1 MKLSLHSKF
10 KKYSIMTSIT
20 IPADYEHLS
29 LAYNLVEAQA
39 KELGLNES
47 EIYGI
52 KLATDEAVTN
62 IILHGYSDY
71 EGDVRIDVEQRDN
84 ALVIILTDSGRQY
97 DPTKK
102 AEPDLSIPLSDRSRG
117 GMGVFLMKKN
127 MDSITYTTTK
137 EGGNQLTMIKQIN
150 N

>member
-1 MKLSLHSKF
+1 
-10 KKYSIMTSIT
+10 MTSIT
-20 IPADYEHLS
+20 IPADYDHLS
-29 LAYNLVEAQA
+29 LAYSFVEAQA

-71 EGDVRIDVEQRDN
+71 KGDVRIDVEQRDN
-84 ALVIILTDSGRQY
+84 ALIIVLTDSGKQY
-97 DPTKK
+97 DPTKME
-102 AEPDLSIPLSDRSRG
+102 APDLSVPLSGRSRG

-137 EGGNQLTMIKQIN
+137 EGGNKLTMIKQKN
-150 N
+150 NK